1 MPGVAAALV
10 NAELGVSA
18 FHTFGVALNKA
29 CARPPWRRGRSGSWA
44 TLWSPCWRTPP
55 PRRPTRPRPSWSTT
69 SRSRRSST
77 EDALAPDAP
86 IQFDELGSN
95 LAAGLRDAEDGDVL
109 AGADVVVRGRFVNQR
124 AVVPME
130 GNAIA
135 VIPGRARR

>member
-1 MPGVAAALV
+1 MGDPVVAVLADTAAQAADA
-10 NAELGVSA
+10 AEAVVVDYEPLPAV
-18 FHTFGVALNKA
+18 VD
-29 CARPPWRRGRSGSWA
+29 P
-44 TLWSPCWRTPP
+44 
-55 PRRPTRPRPSWSTT
+55 
-69 SRSRRSST
+69 
-77 EDALAPDAP
+77 EDALEPDAP

-109 AGADVVVRGRFVNQR
+109 AGADVVCAGASSTSV